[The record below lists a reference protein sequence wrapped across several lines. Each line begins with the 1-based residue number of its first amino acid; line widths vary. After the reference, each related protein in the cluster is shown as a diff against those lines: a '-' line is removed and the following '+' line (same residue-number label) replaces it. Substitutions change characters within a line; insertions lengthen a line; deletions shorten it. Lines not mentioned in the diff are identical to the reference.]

1 MMRHPTPVIEK
12 IVDIEVVCS
21 SHQLTTT
28 VDAEWLDDMILVGR
42 MYVGET
48 SVEHVEVCNEI
59 EADRTYYRLLKRLTT
74 RKSRC
79 Q

>member
-12 IVDIEVVCS
+12 IVDAEVVCS
-21 SHQLTTT
+21 SHQLSAS

-48 SVEHVEVCNEI
+48 PTEHIQICREI
-59 EADRTYYRLLKRLTT
+59 EADRAYYRLLKRLTT
-74 RKSRC
+74 RNLRC